1 VKLIVQIPCLDEEE
15 TLPLVV
21 ASIPRQIPGI
31 DVVEVLVV
39 DDGSTDGTL
48 EVALACGVDHI
59 VRNTARKGL
68 AHSFAAGLHEALKQG
83 ADIIVNTDGDNQ
95 YPQEMIPQLVAPIL
109 AGRADLVVA
118 DRQVRTISEFS
129 RFKRLLQRVGSRVVN
144 RAAGTA
150 VADAA
155 SGFRAYSREAAIR
168 LNVVTD
174 FSYAMETLVSAGR
187 KRLAIAHVAVTT
199 NAKTRE
205 SRLFSNTFEHVARS
219 GGAILRSYAMFRAY
233 TAFLLGGAFF
243 ILVGALPYVRFLW
256 WAATRSPQVSGH
268 VQSLVI
274 GGVLVLFGIVL
285 VVLGVVADLLSV
297 NRKLIEDVLL
307 RLKRLE
313 YGESSGRDG
322 RDGRDGHGLEAA
334 LSERQLHAVRRQR
347 AR

>member
-1 VKLIVQIPCLDEEE
+1 M
-15 TLPLVV
+15 
-21 ASIPRQIPGI
+21 R
-31 DVVEVLVV
+31 
-39 DDGSTDGTL
+39 
-48 EVALACGVDHI
+48 
-59 VRNTARKGL
+59 
-68 AHSFAAGLHEALKQG
+68 QG

-95 YPQEMIPQLVAPIL
+95 YPQEMIPELVAPIL

-118 DRQVRTISEFS
+118 DRQVRTNSEFS
-129 RFKRLLQRVGSRVVN
+129 RLKRLLQRAGSRVVN
-144 RAAGTA
+144 WAAGTA

-187 KRLAIAHVAVTT
+187 KRLAIAHVPVTT
-199 NAKTRE
+199 NPKTRE
-205 SRLFSNTFEHVARS
+205 SRLFSNIFEHVARS

-233 TAFLLGGAFF
+233 TVFLLCGAFF
-243 ILVGALPYVRFLW
+243 VLVGALPYLRFLW
-256 WAATRSPQVSGH
+256 WAATRSPQASGH

-285 VVLGVVADLLSV
+285 VVLGVLADLLSV

-313 YGESSGRDG
+313 YGDG
-322 RDGRDGHGLEAA
+322 SEAELEAA
-334 LSERQLHAVRRQR
+334 LGERPVRAARRQR
-347 AR
+347 TP